1 MPTYLRVIKKNMLF
15 WELNMMMRLNKNK
28 KYITQPLLFMSV
40 FKLDVV

>member
-15 WELNMMMRLNKNK
+15 WELRLKKNK